1 MKTLF
6 FEALQWQH
14 LAIFTSYCIVA
25 GVLLNHVYK
34 WHNQRIVKKFV
45 LDGLTKARAKREAQ
59 ETKAETE
66 KTPKYVN
73 AWEQILEDVNY
84 HVRQSLD
91 PDKQNIS
98 KDFLNKCLVN
108 YTADTIT
115 LNRAV
120 HDENK
125 VISPVEMATL
135 CWLFQYHVKDKVNGQ
150 LIVKY
155 TSHE

>member
-34 WHNQRIVKKFV
+34 WHNQRIVKKFL
-45 LDGLTKARAKREAQ
+45 LDGLAKARAKREAQ

-66 KTPKYVN
+66 KTPNYVN
-73 AWEQILEDVNY
+73 AWHEIFEDVNY
-84 HVRQSLD
+84 HVRKSLD
-91 PDKQNIS
+91 PNNENIS
-98 KDFLNKCLVN
+98 KDFLKKSLVN

-115 LNRAV
+115 INR
-120 HDENK
+120 K
-125 VISPVEMATL
+125 VMELGNIISPVEMATL
-135 CWLFQYHVKDKVNGQ
+135 CWLFQYNLKGRVNGE
-150 LIVKY
+150 LTAKF
-155 TSHE
+155 